1 MAKSIT
7 DSINDIDDAIQDLE
21 DVLGTP
27 VEDPIQPSNRP
38 AVNST
43 CSNVKTDCE
52 NIINQTGGLNLTL
65 LYSPPSTV
73 AGCLTGMQAQ
83 RDALKNADTDSE
95 RRDAAQLEWNYAAT
109 MQAHAA

>member
-1 MAKSIT
+1 MASIP
-7 DSINDIDDAIQDLE
+7 DLIDDIDSLIDDLE
-21 DVLGTP
+21 DMLGDP
-27 VEDPIQPSNRP
+27 AEDPIQPSNKP
-38 AVNST
+38 TVNSK

-52 NIINQTGGLNLTL
+52 DIINQTGGLNLTL

-83 RDALKNADTDSE
+83 KDALKNADTDSE

>member
-1 MAKSIT
+1 MASIP
-7 DSINDIDDAIQDLE
+7 DLIDDIDSLIEDLE
-21 DVLGTP
+21 DILGDP
-27 VEDPIQPSNRP
+27 AEDPIQPSNKP
-38 AVNST
+38 TVNSK

-52 NIINQTGGLNLTL
+52 DIINQTGGLNLTL

-83 RDALKNADTDSE
+83 KDALKNADTDSE

>member
-1 MAKSIT
+1 MASIP
-7 DSINDIDDAIQDLE
+7 DLIDDIDGLIDDLE
-21 DVLGTP
+21 DMLGNP
-27 VEDPIQPSNRP
+27 VEDPIQPSSKP
-38 AVNST
+38 TVNST

-52 NIINQTGGLNLTL
+52 DIINQTGGLNLAL

-83 RDALKNADTDSE
+83 KDALKNADTDSE